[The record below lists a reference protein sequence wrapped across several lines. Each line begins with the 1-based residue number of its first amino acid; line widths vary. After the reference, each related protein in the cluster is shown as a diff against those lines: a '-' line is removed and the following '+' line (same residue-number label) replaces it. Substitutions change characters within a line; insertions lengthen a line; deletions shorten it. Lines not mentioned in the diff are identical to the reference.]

1 MILGVFVCQSLILLA
16 QGVGIIDRHGAR
28 PAPPA
33 TAGGCHKR
41 AAKGQLGQADRQPPS
56 KPAEPCWHRLTRL
69 EIKADCPTYASTACP
84 PVATF
89 RFVQEVSEES
99 VPPGARACAR
109 VVAALQAL
117 HSARPM
123 CRAN

>member
-1 MILGVFVCQSLILLA
+1 MIHWILLA
-16 QGVGIIDRHGAR
+16 QGVGIIDRHRGAAGASNKRR
-28 PAPPA
+28 PLPQ
-33 TAGGCHKR
+33 AG
-41 AAKGQLGQADRQPPS
+41 RQPSS
-56 KPAEPCWHRLTRL
+56 KPAVLCWDCLTRL